1 MVCPIMGTQTIP
13 TTGQRRDSRLR
24 LALPARMVTL
34 GGYSSVLLADLSQ
47 SGARVQLHEGEVLKP
62 GAQGMLSWL
71 GYEAFGAVVWCR
83 YGFAGMEFDEL
94 LPADIL
100 LDTRERVDRGLALSE
115 QQLDYLKAREWFEQ
129 HG

>member
-1 MVCPIMGTQTIP
+1 MAAMGMEYPSTL
-13 TTGQRRDSRLR
+13 GHRRDSRLR

-47 SGARVQLHEGEVLKP
+47 SGARVHLGEGEELKP

-71 GYEAFGAVVWCR
+71 GFEAFGTVVWCR
-83 YGFAGMEFDEL
+83 YGHAGLEFDEL

-100 LDTRERVDRGLALSE
+100 LDTREKVDLGLTLTEE
-115 QQLDYLKAREWFEQ
+115 QLTAIQARAWFE
-129 HG
+129 GLR